1 MNHVKLSRCWNSGIF
16 ELMSLYSFT
25 DHLKK
30 IFSMANS
37 CKKESLNKR
46 SNIYVVSYLR
56 NSILFI
62 ERIQLKRINLF

>member
-1 MNHVKLSRCWNSGIF
+1 MNHVKLPTCWNSGIF

-46 SNIYVVSYLR
+46 SDIYVASYLR
-56 NSILFI
+56 NSILLI
-62 ERIQLKRINLF
+62 KRI